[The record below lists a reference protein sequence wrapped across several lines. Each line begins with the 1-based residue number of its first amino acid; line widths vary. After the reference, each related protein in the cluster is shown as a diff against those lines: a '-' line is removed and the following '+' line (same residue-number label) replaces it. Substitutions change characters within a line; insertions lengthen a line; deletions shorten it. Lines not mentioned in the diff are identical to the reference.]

1 MIKTLSES
9 IKEEM
14 EFGLDE
20 ILVTLSKGKEIDKET
35 IAQMKK
41 VKQAQDS
48 RVADFAKAEPAVN
61 DLANALMALIV
72 TADDLKKFVP
82 SGLVNESLKKAFA
95 VMIVAIMEGQRKYYI
110 QFNQQKVIKSVKTS
124 KVATKKKKK

>member
-48 RVADFAKAEPAVN
+48 RVADFTKAEPAVN

-124 KVATKKKKK
+124 KVATKKKK

>member
-48 RVADFAKAEPAVN
+48 RVADFTKAEPAVN

-72 TADDLKKFVP
+72 TADDLKKFIP
-82 SGLVNESLKKAFA
+82 LGLVNESLKKTFA